1 MHLVDEQ
8 DDVARIHNLFDAF
21 FQALLELAAILGAR
35 NERTHIKCEQTFAS
49 QDVRHLVRYDEL
61 RQALDDGGLAH
72 ARLAD
77 KQRIVL
83 LAAGEH
89 LHDPL
94 DLACTADDRVELAVA
109 RLLCEIGAELLE
121 HAVRRPSVRVE
132 RVAAGVHRA
141 LPHQVVERRAHIV
154 ARDAQAREHLER
166 RSVALAH
173 DAQQQMLGGYV
184 GLAHLH
190 GLAQAV
196 LQHALDARGERQ
208 VAGHVG
214 VLVDGDHLA
223 DGLHHGVV
231 LHALAV
237 ERLGG
242 QTVFLLDKTEQNV
255 LGAHIGLM
263 KRSCLILSKDKHFT
277 RFVREF
283 LE

>member
-1 MHLVDEQ
+1 MLAVLVDGGGADHLDLTARQRRLEDGSGVDRALGRTGPDERVHLVDEQ

-190 GLAQAV
+190 GLAQ
-196 LQHALDARGERQ
+196 LFSSTR
-208 VAGHVG
+208 
-214 VLVDGDHLA
+214 
-223 DGLHHGVV
+223 
-231 LHALAV
+231 
-237 ERLGG
+237 
-242 QTVFLLDKTEQNV
+242 
-255 LGAHIGLM
+255 
-263 KRSCLILSKDKHFT
+263 FT
-277 RFVREF
+277 RGVKERCPDTSVSSSMVTT
-283 LE
+283 